1 MSKQE
6 QFAYEMICR
15 FQRGEVTREDV
26 ANMLE
31 TTPRNISRI
40 SKRVKE
46 KGMLGIKHGNTS
58 RPPVNKD
65 SKSHK
70 RMVQDLLEK
79 YYFDFNIVHAKDM
92 LKQHHNLDIKYTTLR
107 RMAHNI
113 NLVKHRKKIETES
126 TQYSGSNA
134 KPRSSP
140 SNGRKS
146 PRLEWKKQD
155 CSYCRN

>member
-1 MSKQE
+1 MKSEEGIFMSKQE

-15 FQRGEVTREDV
+15 FQRGEVTRRDV

-58 RPPVNKD
+58 RPPANKD

-70 RMVQDLLEK
+70 RMVVRPLGG
-79 YYFDFNIVHAKDM
+79 
-92 LKQHHNLDIKYTTLR
+92 NLGG
-107 RMAHNI
+107 
-113 NLVKHRKKIETES
+113 V
-126 TQYSGSNA
+126 
-134 KPRSSP
+134 SP
-140 SNGRKS
+140 
-146 PRLEWKKQD
+146 
-155 CSYCRN
+155 